1 MELSDCMVETSKC
14 VDITCVMVEISMKI
28 GIIRIKHVLFGCL
41 FGACWELGGRP
52 EPTPLSL

>member
-41 FGACWELGGRP
+41 FG
-52 EPTPLSL
+52 

>member
-1 MELSDCMVETSKC
+1 MVE
-14 VDITCVMVEISMKI
+14 ITCVMVEISMKI